1 MKTPKKGKKVPKKPV
16 KKESSSEEEEEEEEE
31 MEVEVSVKFKD
42 LLFNF

>member
-16 KKESSSEEEEEEEEE
+16 KKESSSEEEEEEEE